1 MGWTQGACYSKF
13 HPSKCW
19 IFQQVLFIEVL
30 CHTDRLWSSTG
41 MWLQCIWTTWRRTD
55 SHTLCRSISCWG
67 EHIEP
72 LTFQEHNVCHIHPDR
87 SNWTSWFDE
96 FDQFLWSRH
105 HCAVCSQS
113 LKEPAVSLAAGLRHS
128 LAVTGKFAQKNKTMC
143 FHYAVNPQIQI
154 SVPPSDSGCVYQ
166 WGTGLSSHAKR
177 ALSPRPVPS
186 HLSSTVPSLVPGE
199 WEWNSVPTK
208 IKFLGPKWV
217 RTLINDC

>member
-1 MGWTQGACYSKF
+1 MIRVVIKPGPSCRLVLPLGLAFCKSVTSRLCLRDLSRIHSTAILKMGWTQGACYSNF

-154 SVPPSDSGCVYQ
+154 FCPAFRLRLCISVGNWSFQSC
-166 WGTGLSSHAKR
+166 
-177 ALSPRPVPS
+177 
-186 HLSSTVPSLVPGE
+186 
-199 WEWNSVPTK
+199 
-208 IKFLGPKWV
+208 
-217 RTLINDC
+217 